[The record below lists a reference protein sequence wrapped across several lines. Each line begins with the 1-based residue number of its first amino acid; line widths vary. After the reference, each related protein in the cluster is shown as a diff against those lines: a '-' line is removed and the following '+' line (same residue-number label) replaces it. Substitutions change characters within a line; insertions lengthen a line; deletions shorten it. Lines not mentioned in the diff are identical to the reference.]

1 MPTTTVAGYRQ
12 SRPLRGIA
20 AGVGM
25 THLLAAL
32 LSARPALASN
42 IDPKCEEAATAAR
55 ADPPDEQGQQNF
67 LLNYFSLATSF
78 SPLHGALPNEPG
90 HGAVSVEASII
101 PALSCERRLV
111 FQGTKTEDTNKAPLL
126 PRPRLTFTLPKG
138 GPVAVY
144 GGLGYVP
151 PVTMFGTRN
160 VIVSGEAGI
169 GVPLKGG
176 LGFGARYHFTL
187 LKTMADV
194 ATAFDPADDPVL
206 DFYSGSTFGIDG
218 MVGYQAHLGG
228 GDRSLW
234 LEPYLA
240 LGFADVTTFFWAG
253 DDGLIGDNTEP
264 YAGFAGSVGAQ
275 LQWRHVQGAAEFYI
289 APGYVATGGFRLGA
303 AI

>member
-1 MPTTTVAGYRQ
+1 MPNPVVL
-12 SRPLRGIA
+12 SRPTLIQSA
-20 AGVGM
+20 AGM
-25 THLLAAL
+25 TQILAVL
-32 LSARPALASN
+32 FSLSAPPALAAN
-42 IDPKCEEAATAAR
+42 VDPKCEEAAAAAR

-78 SPLHGALPNEPG
+78 SPLHGVLPNEPG
-90 HGAVSVEASII
+90 HGAVSFEASII

-126 PRPRLTFTLPKG
+126 PRPRLTFTLPKV
-138 GPVAVY
+138 GPVALY

-160 VIVSGEAGI
+160 VIVSGEAGL
-169 GVPLKGG
+169 GVQLEGG

-187 LKTMADV
+187 LRTIADV

-218 MVGYQAHLGG
+218 MMGYQAHLGR
-228 GDRSLW
+228 GDHPLS

-240 LGFADVTTFFWAG
+240 LGFADVSTFFWVG
-253 DDGLIGDNTEP
+253 DDGRVGDNTEP
-264 YAGFAGSVGAQ
+264 YSGLAGSLGVQ
-275 LQWRHVQGAAEFYI
+275 LQWRHVQGAAEFYL
-289 APGYVATGGFRLGA
+289 APGYVTTGRFRIGA